1 MKASK
6 RNAGEDKDTQAGDEG
21 AEAPPRKMSKVIA
34 NKTILFFNC
43 KYKAKIMFIVVM
55 DKDLQ

>member
-6 RNAGEDKDTQAGDEG
+6 RNAEDKDTQAGDEG
-21 AEAPPRKMSKVIA
+21 AEGPSRKMSKVIIA
-34 NKTILFFNC
+34 NKAILFFNC

-55 DKDLQ
+55 DKDL